1 MLMPA
6 VGKILSMLETSWI
19 VPGLL
24 FRVTDWLGPFT
35 WKRVIIGVLLIIVTF
50 VVSTSVVSFVVV
62 KLPATYFHPSHDRDL
77 WSDRN
82 RAIRWTGII
91 IKNVGGL
98 ILVLVGIAM
107 SLPGVPGPGV
117 LTILFGIML
126 LDFPGKRRLEYKL
139 VSHPKVLKAMNQ
151 LREKFGK
158 PPIEL

>member
-6 VGKILSMLETSWI
+6 VGKILSMVETAGIS
-19 VPGLL
+19 PGLV
-24 FRVTDWLGPFT
+24 FRLTDWLGPFT

-50 VVSTSVVSFVVV
+50 VVSTSVVSLVVV

-139 VSHPKVLKAMNQ
+139 VSQPKVLKAINQ
-151 LREKFGK
+151 LREKFDK
-158 PPIEL
+158 PPMEL